1 MSTPTTAEAAV
12 KALFT
17 AAAEEDAAYGQLLGR
32 LCTLR
37 STQESEGGWERDV
50 QLGEQLSAQRPLT
63 TWSAPVATAAMMP
76 SRSGGESDGAV
87 HLHPT
92 RRLVA
97 GRRTDPAGSA
107 LVRSRR
113 GALRVDGEPASGDA
127 VEVRAPAGARVCDA
141 GSYCSKRD
149 RRRA

>member
-50 QLGEQLSAQRPLT
+50 QLGAQLDTIRREADRL
-63 TWSAPVATAAMMP
+63 ATAA
-76 SRSGGESDGAV
+76 SQVRVELSQLLLAVAEALLDARGGRDD
-87 HLHPT
+87 
-92 RRLVA
+92 VA
-97 GRRTDPAGSA
+97 A
-107 LVRSRR
+107 
-113 GALRVDGEPASGDA
+113 
-127 VEVRAPAGARVCDA
+127 
-141 GSYCSKRD
+141 
-149 RRRA
+149 

>member
-50 QLGEQLSAQRPLT
+50 QLGAQLDTIRREADRL
-63 TWSAPVATAAMMP
+63 ATAA
-76 SRSGGESDGAV
+76 SQVATLATVAEALLDARGGRDD
-87 HLHPT
+87 
-92 RRLVA
+92 VA
-97 GRRTDPAGSA
+97 A
-107 LVRSRR
+107 
-113 GALRVDGEPASGDA
+113 
-127 VEVRAPAGARVCDA
+127 
-141 GSYCSKRD
+141 
-149 RRRA
+149 